1 MFQGV
6 KQNTCFSEQKHM
18 FFFTSHLVQDRLPP
32 LQLHYSRS
40 VALFHTDMPVCLLE
54 VPWQG
59 WCVGGYL
66 LPAWISAADAGQQRW
81 RHPPRR

>member
-1 MFQGV
+1 
-6 KQNTCFSEQKHM
+6 
-18 FFFTSHLVQDRLPP
+18 
-32 LQLHYSRS
+32 
-40 VALFHTDMPVCLLE
+40 MPVCLLE

-66 LPAWISAADAGQQRW
+66 LPAWISAAAAGQQRW